1 MLSAIKISHIA
12 VVLMLFHIFA
22 SPVHAKMF
30 QEKYVYDAGEADSKL
45 SCRAIS
51 MLEVKR
57 LLLEKIGTYIESRS
71 EVKDFQLSRDEI
83 IALTAGIV
91 KTEIIAENW
100 DGRTYQLTA
109 KIEAD
114 PEAVTRAIDEL
125 RKNQQQRDDLVNI
138 GNVNEQAMERIE
150 GLKEEMS
157 AMQKSLI
164 DINRDYAKSNKMV
177 SAWDLAEK
185 GLQLVRTN
193 NFQPG
198 IEVFTKAIELSS
210 NYHFYYHRG
219 RTYAQLEQYTQ
230 AVADFNQVIVLNPD
244 IKDAYFR
251 RGRILN
257 RLGQKKQGSEDIRKA
272 ATMGHGPAKH
282 WLENKGK
289 N

>member
-1 MLSAIKISHIA
+1 MAGKSHYECGCCSVFFDVSFCKFRGKI
-12 VVLMLFHIFA
+12 
-22 SPVHAKMF
+22 
-30 QEKYVYDAGEADSKL
+30 VYGGGL
-45 SCRAIS
+45 
-51 MLEVKR
+51 
-57 LLLEKIGTYIESRS
+57 
-71 EVKDFQLSRDEI
+71 
-83 IALTAGIV
+83 V

-150 GLKEEMS
+150 GLKEEMA

-198 IEVFTKAIELSS
+198 IEVFTKAYRIEL
-210 NYHFYYHRG
+210 R
-219 RTYAQLEQYTQ
+219 LP
-230 AVADFNQVIVLNPD
+230 AV
-244 IKDAYFR
+244 
-251 RGRILN
+251 G
-257 RLGQKKQGSEDIRKA
+257 
-272 ATMGHGPAKH
+272 
-282 WLENKGK
+282 
-289 N
+289 